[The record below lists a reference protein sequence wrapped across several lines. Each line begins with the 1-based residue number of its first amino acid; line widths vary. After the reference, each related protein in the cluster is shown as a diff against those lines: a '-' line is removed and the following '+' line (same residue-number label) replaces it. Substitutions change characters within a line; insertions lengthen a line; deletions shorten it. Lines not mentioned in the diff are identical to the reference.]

1 MLELAIAYIFFA
13 ALVGAFAML
22 IKRSGPIWFLISLLI
37 SPLFAFIALVVFGR
51 PALPGIIAG
60 LGEKTCPK
68 CAEKIKK
75 KATIC
80 RYCGHK
86 FEELES
92 QKSILYSD
100 VNPFIFTERKKSKFK
115 TREDYEKWRRSKMNK

>member
-13 ALVGAFAML
+13 VLVGAFATL
-22 IKRSGPIWFLISLLI
+22 IKRSGLIWFLISLLI
-37 SPLFAFIALVVFGR
+37 SPLLAFIALVVFGR

-60 LGEKTCPK
+60 FGEKTCPK

-86 FEELES
+86 FAEPES

-100 VNPFIFTERKKSKFK
+100 IKPLIFTERNKSKFK
-115 TREDYEKWRRSKMNK
+115 TREEYEKWRQSKMNK